1 MLEALPVRRA
11 ALCTLLAGAGIALGA
26 CTSMGS
32 GSGFAAPGNEAV
44 SFSWKSDDGS
54 GTSGRMWAT
63 LADGTIFSGD
73 YLEITRQAASPGLEP
88 GWQRWDRGV
97 VSDLRTEEEMPAFDA
112 STLYSGRVL
121 ANLRSGDGQRM
132 RCRFHLIVPSE
143 GMGGGGQG
151 NCELDDGGSVDAVFP
166 RT

>member
-1 MLEALPVRRA
+1 MKRA
-11 ALCTLLAGAGIALGA
+11 ALCTLLVGAGVALGA
-26 CTSMGS
+26 CTSMGG

-44 SFSWKSDDGS
+44 NFSWKSDDGS
-54 GTSGRMWAT
+54 GTSGRMSAT

-73 YLEITRQAASPGLEP
+73 YLEITRQAASPELEP
-88 GWQRWDRGV
+88 EWNRWDRGV
-97 VSDLRTEEEMPAFDA
+97 SDLVTEEEMPAFGS

-132 RCRFHLIVPSE
+132 RCRFHLNVPSE
-143 GMGGGGQG
+143 GMAGGGQG
-151 NCELDDGGSVDAVFP
+151 KCDLPNGGSVDAVFP

>member
-11 ALCTLLAGAGIALGA
+11 AVWTLLLGAGIGLGA
-26 CTSMGS
+26 CTSMGG

-44 SFSWKSDDGS
+44 NFSWKSDDGS
-54 GTSGRMWAT
+54 GASGQMSAT

-73 YLEITRQAASPGLEP
+73 YLEITRQAANAEVEP
-88 GWQRWDRGV
+88 EWNRWDRV
-97 VSDLRTEEEMPAFDA
+97 ASDLATEEEMPAFGS

-121 ANLRSGDGQRM
+121 ANLRSGDGQTM
-132 RCRFHLIVPSE
+132 RCRFHLNVPTQ

-151 NCELDDGGSVDAVFP
+151 KCDLPNGGSVDAVFP